1 MAIKHQNMKTTKTIF
16 SVITAALLS
25 LFAASCTPTTPAINP
40 TPINSSNID
49 ASYHLD
55 LQSNPTIG
63 LRKTIFLDGD
73 SLSFTMGV
81 GSYATSWYGF
91 ALDYY
96 CDINIPFQS
105 DTSEYRLL
113 GSSTSFDLSYAT
125 FGALL
130 DSGVTINDNYTDTL
144 YSFAE
149 YPGHTFLVQK
159 NYQQQ
164 SVYDQFRFPLNTS
177 KYIVLRK
184 TKPSGNQYYWIKFR
198 REGNYL
204 LDETITAVSGKYQ
217 MNSITTGQ

>member
-1 MAIKHQNMKTTKTIF
+1 MKTTRTIF
-16 SVITAALLS
+16 FVIIIAMLS
-25 LFAASCTPTTPAINP
+25 LFVTSCVPTTPVVNP
-40 TPINSSNID
+40 TPTNSFNVD

-55 LQSNPTIG
+55 LQSAPLIG

-81 GSYATSWYGF
+81 GGYATSWSGL

-105 DTSEYRLL
+105 DTSGYRLL
-113 GSSTSFDLSYAT
+113 GYSTSFDLSSAT

-130 DSGVTINDNYTDTL
+130 DSGVTINDNYSDTL

-149 YPGHTFLVQK
+149 HSSTDGHTFLVQR
-159 NYQQQ
+159 NYEQQ
-164 SVYDQFRFPLNTS
+164 STYDQFRFPLNTD

-184 TKPSGNQYYWIKFR
+184 AKSTGNQYYWIKFR
-198 REGNYL
+198 REGIYYIN
-204 LDETITAVSGKYQ
+204 ETITAVSGKYQ